1 MKKHLSILGL
11 AAVLFS
17 CGKDKDKV
25 IELEGEV
32 MAIHDDVMPRMDEI
46 MTLKSQL
53 SKKIVKMDSLQN
65 EGISGNTLAE
75 ERMKAVDLNQ
85 KLNESDKLM
94 MEWMHTYRGD
104 SAKNLKPAEAVL
116 YFETE
121 KKKIEDVKQITIK
134 SIKDA
139 QEFLAN

>member
-17 CGKDKDKV
+17 CGQDKDKV